1 MLKDHE
7 SMFETFLKT
16 AYQNDKKAADER
28 ALVEAMKKLPPDV
41 LFKIAN
47 GETKLGSSY
56 LKACSPGRCDGME
69 WVEQFKDTP
78 MFADALQLEQQSIQL
93 EQMEQQ
99 YRAQKDAERQQEPK
113 FWEMQDRINLQ
124 KRMLGLQLA
133 SAQLQ
138 QAGTTAPTAPGP
150 ATPPPSATEAAGG
163 AAPSPSDG
171 KVAFAITD
179 EGHKFDA
186 ERATMRKEQLLDQA
200 RFHQNYN
207 AVGYIDPKTGENPTK
222 LLNVVRFG
230 PSDGHP
236 IANARHQAYVAEQHA
251 QGSNAWNPLGG
262 VLTPLPEEQGG
273 TSGLLSQFGK
283 IGPKNGG
290 SKKTAS
296 EESFAR
302 ASDMGRRMAQ
312 GDYERAV
319 TTNLASE
326 LGQDLAKVAFAI
338 TDAGHKFDVADY
350 TAQRDMYGKRR
361 EARSE
366 YNEAQPSLGMART
379 VVGLPSL
386 APANVAM
393 TLGTLAGG
401 APAMGNPGL
410 ISGVLDTL
418 GERHMNYAAKKHEAG
433 ENAMNPFGGYLTPT
447 DREEKHKAKEKKALD
462 AGALAG
468 LGRQAAGF
476 LGKNPGAALGAAAGA
491 AGGLAHGLQK
501 DEQGNRHLLRGVA
514 EGAAGGVAGAALGH
528 GGQHFA
534 KAMAHRPEGLS
545 LGQRA
550 LDAAG
555 ATGRQL
561 KYQGEQAVSAV
572 RDALKPGAG
581 GGLNQ
586 PAWNPKQTPRLQA
599 APPGQVVQ
607 AMPASP
613 ATAPAANMRDA
624 ATVNLNR
631 AGSPALAATQPAAAA
646 NNMPKRPA
654 PGLPYGSRIP
664 TSMLQGSGPTIQTP
678 QFMQG

>member
-1 MLKDHE
+1 MHE

-113 FWEMQDRINLQ
+113 FWEMQDHINLQ
-124 KRMLGLQLA
+124 KRLLGLQLA
-133 SAQLQ
+133 SSQLQ
-138 QAGTTAPTAPGP
+138 QVGGAAGAASNAPAPMPPAESVPTAPTDAKVAFIGP
-150 ATPPPSATEAAGG
+150 AIGGALAGAWEGSSTNQASRGAGYGALGAGAGGLAGGIAGNLVGQAAGHFIGKGSPEHRVIGGLAGG
-163 AAPSPSDG
+163 A
-171 KVAFAITD
+171 I
-179 EGHKFDA
+179 
-186 ERATMRKEQLLDQA
+186 
-200 RFHQNYN
+200 
-207 AVGYIDPKTGENPTK
+207 GE
-222 LLNVVRFG
+222 LG
-230 PSDGHP
+230 
-236 IANARHQAYVAEQHA
+236 
-251 QGSNAWNPLGG
+251 GG
-262 VLTPLPEEQGG
+262 VLGYMKSREKFTKSDTKEEKHKDS
-273 TSGLLSQFGK
+273 TKEAFDRA
-283 IGPKNGG
+283 
-290 SKKTAS
+290 AS
-296 EESFAR
+296 LGRQMAHHDYDR
-302 ASDMGRRMAQ
+302 AIA
-312 GDYERAV
+312 
-319 TTNLASE
+319 TNSASA
-326 LGQDLAKVAFAI
+326 LGQDLAKLSFAI
-338 TDAGHKFDVADY
+338 TEAGHKFDAADY
-350 TAQRDMYGKRR
+350 AAQRDMYGKRR

-366 YNEAQPSLGMART
+366 YNEAQPGLGMART
-379 VVGLPSL
+379 VAGLPSL

-410 ISGVLDTL
+410 ISGALDTL

-607 AMPASP
+607 ALPASP